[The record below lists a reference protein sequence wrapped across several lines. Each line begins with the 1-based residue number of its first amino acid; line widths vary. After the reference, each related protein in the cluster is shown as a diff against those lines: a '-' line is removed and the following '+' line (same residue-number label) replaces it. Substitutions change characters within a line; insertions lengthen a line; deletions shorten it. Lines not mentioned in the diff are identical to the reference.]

1 MLKIINTDQFEMQG
15 TKGRF
20 IHCATVHNTA
30 KFKEY
35 IFFYDTLTNKKYIE
49 EITGGTL
56 REIPDDDLWN
66 DLVEYAVQYN
76 LFPAVINKNVG
87 RKK

>member
-30 KFKEY
+30 KLKEY
-35 IFFYDTLTNKKYIE
+35 IFFYDTLTHKKYIE
-49 EITGGTL
+49 EITGGSL
-56 REIPDDDLWN
+56 KEIQGDDLWN
-66 DLVEYAVQYN
+66 ALVDYAVQNN
-76 LFPAVINKNVG
+76 LFPAVINKNAPKT
-87 RKK
+87 R